1 MTAFRKLVAT
11 VLLSGIILNCFSHWL
26 LFSSY
31 TLNRAYIATVLCTNI
46 EKPELH
52 CEGKCFMDIKLKEL
66 EKKNKHDQENL
77 KRMIETLEPAYAD
90 LLTPMLEISIKSE
103 TPAYLQQKPIRTV
116 VSIFQ
121 PPKLV

>member
-1 MTAFRKLVAT
+1 M
-11 VLLSGIILNCFSHWL
+11 
-26 LFSSY
+26 
-31 TLNRAYIATVLCTNI
+31 LCTNK

-66 EKKNKHDQENL
+66 EQKNKHDQENL

-90 LLTPMLEISIKSE
+90 LLAPIFGISIKVE
-103 TPAYLQQKPIRTV
+103 TPPYLQQKPIGNV

-121 PPKLV
+121 PPKQV